1 MMMNEGQ
8 GTVTLSPLFGEGGVL
23 QSGAPLSIWGTGRPC
38 SRVRVTIADQS
49 SDAVVK
55 DDGDWAVR
63 LGPLEPGGPYRLEMR
78 VDGDAEPVI
87 AHDVYVGEV
96 FVCAGQSNMEYQME
110 FLRWRYPSEFTRE
123 PDPLLRHCKV
133 PVRFDFHGP
142 RRDFDEPV
150 RWVGAAPDTLD
161 EFTGVGYF
169 FGRMIRQWLD
179 VPVGLLNITL
189 GGSPIESW
197 MDEQT
202 LAAWPKAL
210 ADLEPYRDD
219 AEAQRRI
226 DASLAAIRDWYG
238 ALDLPRT
245 DAAALAAWGAGPA
258 AGRDAGGRG
267 SDTQVADAQVA
278 GARGAG
284 VGDCGAAG
292 RDAGDADAPA
302 CGLEWRPITL
312 PAFLNDAPDPALHG
326 LRGSVYLHRTLTLP
340 AYHAGAPAAL
350 HLGAMVDADVTWVN
364 GVEVGRSEHQYL
376 SRDYMVPR
384 GVLRAGRNDIVVR
397 LVSEHGAGRVTPGK
411 RMRLDIGDDSYEL
424 SGAWSYAVGATA
436 PCDCPGEDFVRW
448 KPLGLYNGM
457 TATCAGYGARAV
469 LWYQGESNTGD
480 AADDYGRMLRA
491 MVGCWRAAWGQD
503 RLPFLVVQLPGFSI
517 DGVEDGGWPLV
528 RRHQWLAQ
536 REVDDLATAVTLDAG
551 DWNDLHPWNKRLVAE
566 RLFDAARRLVYGEAD
581 APRPPEPTDVRLAD
595 GRLVIRFDD
604 GTGAPGLCTMDGAD
618 PGEFALVWEDG
629 SVSPVPARVDGDT
642 VAIAVPWR
650 RPASVR
656 YAWRNAPDRGL
667 LCGANGLPVP
677 PFALPIPAA

>member
-1 MMMNEGQ
+1 MMMNGGQ

-169 FGRMIRQWLD
+169 FGRMIRQRLD

-219 AEAQRRI
+219 EVARARSERSIAAMNRWYEDLRVRETEAGREGL
-226 DASLAAIRDWYG
+226 DHG
-238 ALDLPRT
+238 ALDLPSF
-245 DAAALAAWGAGPA
+245 LK
-258 AGRDAGGRG
+258 
-267 SDTQVADAQVA
+267 
-278 GARGAG
+278 
-284 VGDCGAAG
+284 
-292 RDAGDADAPA
+292 DADPRLD
-302 CGLEWRPITL
+302 GFRGVI
-312 PAFLNDAPDPALHG
+312 H
-326 LRGSVYLHRTLTLP
+326 LRRTVTLP
-340 AYHAGAPAAL
+340 AYAAGRPAAL
-350 HLGAMVDADVTWVN
+350 HLGAMVDSDETSVN
-364 GVEVGRSEHQYL
+364 GVRVGQSEHQYL
-376 SRDYMVPR
+376 SRDYMVPE
-384 GVLRAGRNDIVVR
+384 GVLKAGRNEIDVR
-397 LVSEHGAGRVTPGK
+397 LVVEHGTGRMTPGK
-411 RMRLDIGDDSYEL
+411 HMHLDIGDDSYDL
-424 SGAWSYAVGATA
+424 DGTWTYSIGARADT
-436 PCDCPGEDFVRW
+436 DCPGEDFVRW

-480 AADDYGRMLRA
+480 AADEYGRMLAA
-491 MVGCWRAAWGQD
+491 MIGCWRRAWGQE
-503 RLPFLVVQLPGFSI
+503 RLPFLIVQLPVFSI

-581 APRPPEPTDVRLAD
+581 APRPPEPTDVRLSD

-629 SVSPVPARVDGDT
+629 SVSPVPARVDGDA

-656 YAWRNAPDRGL
+656 YAWRNAPDHGL

-677 PFALPIPAA
+677 PFALSVPAA